1 MTLTGLFIWL
11 VLGAGKINEIL
22 RCDWLPERGILP
34 TPDYPLCPARKKFPE
49 SHVIKSFID
58 QACSVKMAGYWTRSI
73 FVHLISS

>member
-34 TPDYPLCPARKKFPE
+34 TPDYPLCPKRKKFPE